1 MTNLVSKPIHGAV
14 LIDEQRIASTAL
26 QNFFDDLELRLNQ
39 NVFGNQ
45 VAIPSYTVATL
56 PPVPD
61 ISTPGLIFVSDETGG
76 SVPAFSDGTDWRRI
90 TDRAVVA

>member
-14 LIDEQRIASTAL
+14 LIDEQGKASPVL
-26 QNFFDDLELRLNQ
+26 QKFFDDMETKLKLSL
-39 NVFGNQ
+39 FGNQ
-45 VAIPSYTVATL
+45 VVLPVYTVATL

-61 ISTPGLIFVSDETGG
+61 ISAPGLIFVSDETGG